1 MKTVDD
7 EFRHVTLCHDLT
19 WEQRTERKKLV
30 VDAKNREENDNDGFL
45 FRVRG
50 SVGNWRVVKFRKT
63 KIN

>member
-1 MKTVDD
+1 MNIHIYMYMLKI
-7 EFRHVTLCHDLT
+7 
-19 WEQRTERKKLV
+19 

-45 FRVRG
+45 FRVKG